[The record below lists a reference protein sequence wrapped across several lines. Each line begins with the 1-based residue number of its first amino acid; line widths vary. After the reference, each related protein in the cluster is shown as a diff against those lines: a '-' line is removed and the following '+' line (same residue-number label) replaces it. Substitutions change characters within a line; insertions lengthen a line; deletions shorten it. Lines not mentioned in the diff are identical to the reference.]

1 MESMCNRS
9 IMGYTDCL
17 EVGTMKDLE
26 LFDDIP
32 YKYIKKIIDCND
44 EVIDVEIEDLD
55 CDILGYCKKRFTIEL
70 SVDVSR
76 GRMPIMVDKKFVV
89 EKEYNG
95 SSCFALI
102 MCNLYQE
109 SDDDDDDDE

>member
-1 MESMCNRS
+1 MESMCNLS
-9 IMGYTDCL
+9 IMGYANCL

-32 YKYIKKIIDCND
+32 YKYIKKIINCND

-55 CDILGYCKKRFTIEL
+55 CDILGYCKKRFTFEL
-70 SVDVSR
+70 SVDVSC

-89 EKEYNG
+89 EKEYSG